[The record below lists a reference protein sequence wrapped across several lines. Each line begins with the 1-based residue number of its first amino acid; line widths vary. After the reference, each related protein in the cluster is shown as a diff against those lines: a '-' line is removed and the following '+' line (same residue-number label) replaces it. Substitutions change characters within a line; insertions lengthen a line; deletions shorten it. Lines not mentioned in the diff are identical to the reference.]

1 VLVICG
7 ILAPCSVSPVP
18 TVPVDGSEL
27 HVERRGDGEPL
38 LLIQG
43 MGAHS
48 AHWGEPFLRELER
61 DFEIVL
67 YDHRGIGRSGP
78 CNGDITTADLAA
90 DALALLHAL
99 GIERAHVLGF
109 SMGGMVAQELAL
121 SAPQR
126 VATLVLVGT
135 TAGGTQ
141 SKPTSGDVVQA
152 LTAAVLSGDRERVLR
167 TGFGL
172 VVSAPYA
179 DSAEHYAAFAAVA
192 REHPASIQMLMEQQA
207 AIVAHDSYGR
217 LRGLAPPTLVIHGS
231 EDRMLSPINGDLL
244 ASLISGAR
252 LEQLAGAGHLVYW
265 ERPERT
271 AQLVREHAAA
281 HAT

>member
-1 VLVICG
+1 
-7 ILAPCSVSPVP
+7 
-18 TVPVDGSEL
+18 VPVAGSEL

-38 LLIQG
+38 LLVQG
-43 MGAHS
+43 MGANG

-61 DFEIVL
+61 DFELVL

-78 CNGDITTADLAA
+78 LSGDVTTADLAG
-90 DALALLHAL
+90 DALALLDAL
-99 GIERAHVLGF
+99 QIERAHVLGF

-121 SAPQR
+121 TAAQR

-172 VVSAPYA
+172 VVSG
-179 DSAEHYAAFAAVA
+179 DYAADAANYATFAAAA
-192 REHPASIQMLMEQQA
+192 REHPASIQILMEQQA
-207 AIVAHDSYGR
+207 AVVAHDAYGR
-217 LRGLAPPTLVIHGS
+217 LRGLAPPTLVIHGT
-231 EDRMLSPINGDLL
+231 EDRILSPINGDLL
-244 ASLISGAR
+244 ASLIPGAR
-252 LEQLAGAGHLVYW
+252 LELLDGAGHLVYW
-265 ERPERT
+265 EQPERT